1 MDRWTKEL
9 SNVIQNLAHQ
19 KGVQIQKEKSD
30 IKATECKFS
39 FSDTEFT
46 RVFNSVE
53 SPPGNEECSSGP
65 QTNQRPRVDQI
76 ASLSSTSTSLSAPA
90 LGTEVSRVVI
100 ENELE
105 KEIGESVE
113 VASPTL
119 APPLSSQSVPPSIV
133 IQSSEP
139 LPSSS
144 GRGLGRRKQT
154 APLPSPESV
163 PRRSHRV
170 VLTAKEVG
178 IGDGKEPV
186 ECLMFDEDVGTLIQT
201 GKVIFLKGFSQ
212 DVCGIINS
220 LLGSRAGKGLVALK
234 SIKGNQTFGDFGG
247 TEVELSTEAFK
258 YVHPY
263 MLEVNDSERI
273 RYFDCYDYNSGYG
286 RFMNDPFNEN
296 LSNVKIVFESGRPR
310 MFALRDIEAG
320 EELLMSYGREYWSLH
335 CRGLDDEDK
344 EKCFQAYNI

>member
-1 MDRWTKEL
+1 M
-9 SNVIQNLAHQ
+9 
-19 KGVQIQKEKSD
+19 
-30 IKATECKFS
+30 
-39 FSDTEFT
+39 
-46 RVFNSVE
+46 
-53 SPPGNEECSSGP
+53 
-65 QTNQRPRVDQI
+65 
-76 ASLSSTSTSLSAPA
+76 
-90 LGTEVSRVVI
+90 
-100 ENELE
+100 
-105 KEIGESVE
+105 
-113 VASPTL
+113 
-119 APPLSSQSVPPSIV
+119 
-133 IQSSEP
+133 
-139 LPSSS
+139 
-144 GRGLGRRKQT
+144 
-154 APLPSPESV
+154 PSPESV
-163 PRRSHRV
+163 PRRSLRV
-170 VLTAKEVG
+170 VLTAKEVR

-263 MLEVNDSERI
+263 MLEVNDSDRI

-310 MFALRDIEAG
+310 MFALRDIVAG

-335 CRGLDDEDK
+335 CRG
-344 EKCFQAYNI
+344 